1 MIKIP
6 AFGIPDYRNLW
17 AGAAFNQQG
26 MSGEQVVLGL
36 LVYQFTQSTAWV
48 GVMLA
53 VYFLPFFI
61 FGIVSGAVADRL
73 DRRALLRRVEALIA
87 MNMVIFAVVLALD
100 LAALWVVIAFTLIS
114 GGLRALHQPARLSY
128 AYDIVG
134 GDKVV
139 SGLGLLNLGSRA
151 GQLIGALAAGA
162 VMDRH
167 GGSASFLILASGHGL
182 AFLFFL
188 RLRTAGQ
195 AAVTAQVPMG
205 QNIREYISELR
216 GNRLLVM
223 LLAVTA
229 AVEIFGFSFA
239 TALPELATTRL
250 QIGAGGLG
258 MLHAARAIGGM
269 IAGLALTFM
278 GALQRRGLAYIGV
291 IFTFGASLMLVS
303 ADSPLLATLAAVA
316 FIAVAAAASDI
327 LTQSMM
333 QLAVPNALRGRAMGV
348 WVLAIGFGPLGH
360 LEMGGLTEM
369 LGLGPALFTNG
380 AALLVVGVVVAIA
393 VPRLRQL

>member
-73 DRRALLRRVEALIA
+73 DRRALLRRVEVLIA

-100 LAALWVVIAFTLIS
+100 LAALWVVIVFTLIS
-114 GGLRALHQPARLSY
+114 GSLRALHQPARLSY

-134 GDKVV
+134 GDQVV

-162 VMDRH
+162 VMDRY
-167 GGSASFLILASGHGL
+167 GGSAAFLILASGHGL

-205 QNIREYISELR
+205 QNIQEYISELR
-216 GNRLLVM
+216 ANRLLVM

-250 QIGAGGLG
+250 QIGADGLG
-258 MLHAARAIGGM
+258 MLHAARAVGGM

-303 ADSPLLATLAAVA
+303 ADTPLLATLAAVA
-316 FIAVAAAASDI
+316 FIAVVAAASDI

-360 LEMGGLTEM
+360 LEMGGLTEL
-369 LGLGPALFTNG
+369 LGLGPALFANG
-380 AALLVVGVVVAIA
+380 AALFVVGVIVAIA

>member
-1 MIKIP
+1 MIRIP

-100 LAALWVVIAFTLIS
+100 LAALWVVIVFTLIS
-114 GGLRALHQPARLSY
+114 GSLRALHQPARLSY

-134 GDKVV
+134 GDQVV

-162 VMDRH
+162 VMDRY
-167 GGSASFLILASGHGL
+167 GGAAAFLILASGHGL
-182 AFLFFL
+182 ALIFFL

-195 AAVTAQVPMG
+195 AAVTDHVPLG
-205 QNIREYISELR
+205 QNIHEYISELR
-216 GNRLLVM
+216 ANRLLMM

-229 AVEIFGFSFA
+229 AVEVFGFSFA

-250 QIGAGGLG
+250 QIGADGLG
-258 MLHAARAIGGM
+258 MLHAARAVGGM

-303 ADSPLLATLAAVA
+303 ADTPFAATLAVVA

-360 LEMGGLTEM
+360 LEMGGLTEL
-369 LGLGPALFTNG
+369 LGLGAALFTNG
-380 AALLVVGVVVAIA
+380 AALVIVGVIVAFA

>member
-258 MLHAARAIGGM
+258 TLHDARAIGGM

-360 LEMGGLTEM
+360 LEMGGLTETV
-369 LGLGPALFTNG
+369 GLGPALFTNG

>member
-100 LAALWVVIAFTLIS
+100 LAALWVVIVFTLVS
-114 GGLRALHQPARLSY
+114 GSLRALHQPARLSY

-134 GDKVV
+134 GDQVV

-162 VMDRH
+162 VMDRY
-167 GGSASFLILASGHGL
+167 GGSAAFLILASGHGL

-205 QNIREYISELR
+205 QNIHEYISELR
-216 GNRLLVM
+216 ANRLLVM

-250 QIGAGGLG
+250 QIGADGLG
-258 MLHAARAIGGM
+258 MLHAARAVGGM

-303 ADSPLLATLAAVA
+303 ADTPLLATLAAVA
-316 FIAVAAAASDI
+316 FIAVVAAASDI

-360 LEMGGLTEM
+360 LEMGGLTEL
-369 LGLGPALFTNG
+369 LGLGPALFANG
-380 AALLVVGVVVAIA
+380 AALFVVGVIVAIA